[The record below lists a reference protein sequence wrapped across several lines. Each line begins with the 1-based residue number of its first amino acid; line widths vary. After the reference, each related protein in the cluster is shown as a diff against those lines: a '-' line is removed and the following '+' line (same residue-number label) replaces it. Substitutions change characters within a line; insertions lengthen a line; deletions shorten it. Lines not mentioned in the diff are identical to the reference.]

1 VYENEETQML
11 EVHPPHSPT
20 HTWKDVSNPS
30 SLRQRASRFLS
41 RRIAI
46 GLLLAMASYA
56 SRSVAQHASANKKIG
71 DLKITILSTMLVST
85 PGGTGEWGFSA
96 LVQADGHQVLV
107 DTGAAPDTVL
117 KNAKALGVDLSGVRD
132 VILTHNHDDHT
143 SGLLTLRRELSKQ
156 NPEAMSRVYVGPG
169 IFWSRPTKSG
179 EDNPMI
185 ALRPAYEATG
195 GKFVEVP
202 EGQALFLGAW
212 LTGPITRKY
221 PERNW
226 SEVDK
231 VMTPAG
237 LVEDTI
243 PEDLSLVLNTTR
255 GLVVI
260 TGCGHAGIINILSQT
275 ADKFGAQPVF
285 AVVGGIHLY
294 SQTDAQLDWTSDK
307 MKSFGVEN
315 VLGAHC
321 TGIEAVYHLRR
332 RMGLSRKAAMVASVG
347 SKFTLQDGIVP
358 GELER

>member
-1 VYENEETQML
+1 M
-11 EVHPPHSPT
+11 PRP
-20 HTWKDVSNPS
+20 NPS
-30 SLRQRASRFLS
+30 LLRQHAFHFLR

-46 GLLLAMASYA
+46 CLLVAMGSYA
-56 SRSVAQHASANKKIG
+56 SRSVAQQGIADKKTG

-96 LVQADGHQVLV
+96 LVQAYGHQVLV

-169 IFWSRPTKSG
+169 IFWSRPSQSG
-179 EDNPMI
+179 EQNTMI
-185 ALRPAYEATG
+185 ALRSAYEATG
-195 GKFVEVP
+195 GNFCEVP
-202 EGQALFLGAW
+202 GWQALFPGAW

-221 PERNW
+221 PEKNW
-226 SEVDK
+226 DEVDK

-243 PEDLSLVLNTTR
+243 PEDLSLVLNTAR

-275 ADKFGAQPVF
+275 ADKFGAQRVF

-307 MKSFGVEN
+307 LKSFGVEN

-332 RMGLSRKAAMVASVG
+332 RIGLSRRASLVASVG
-347 SKFTLQDGIVP
+347 SQFTLHDGIVP
-358 GELER
+358 GELEQ